1 VQVQALKDQFI
12 YGRPVKAGQVF
23 QVGNRYAQKLIRE
36 GSVKPHEPPEK
47 QIETKEM
54 PPWN

>member
-1 VQVQALKDQFI
+1 MQVQALKDQFI
-12 YGRPVKAGQVF
+12 YGRPVKAGQVL
-23 QVGNRYAQKLIRE
+23 QIGRAYAQKLIRE
-36 GSVKPHEPPEK
+36 GFVKAHEPLEK

>member
-12 YGRPVKAGQVF
+12 YGRPVKAGQVL
-23 QVGNRYAQKLIRE
+23 QVGNRYGQKLIRE
-36 GSVKPHEPPEK
+36 GLVKTHEPPEK
-47 QIETKEM
+47 NIETKEM

>member
-1 VQVQALKDQFI
+1 MQVQALKDQFI
-12 YGRPVKAGQVF
+12 YGRPVKAGQVL
-23 QVGNRYAQKLIRE
+23 QIGKRHAEKLIRE
-36 GSVKPHEPPEK
+36 GLVKPHEPLEK